1 MLDALTD
8 REKYPAWFVP
18 DRSPLYL
25 YDKHKKELYKNCPN
39 VSGIKKKQI
48 TELPHLLACHVVNDL
63 CYKITCH
70 DRNQAH

>member
-8 REKYPAWFVP
+8 REKYPAWFVA

-39 VSGIKKKQI
+39 VSGIKKK
-48 TELPHLLACHVVNDL
+48 TNYGAPTFACL
-63 CYKITCH
+63 S
-70 DRNQAH
+70 RGE